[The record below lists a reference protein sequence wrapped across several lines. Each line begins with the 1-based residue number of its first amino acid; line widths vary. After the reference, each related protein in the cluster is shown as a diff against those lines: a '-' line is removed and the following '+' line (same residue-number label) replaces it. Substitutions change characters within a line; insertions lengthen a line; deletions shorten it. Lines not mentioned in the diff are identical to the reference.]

1 MIKPIFEQYASYNVW
16 ANQKMIDSILP
27 LPEETVQRTIASS
40 FSSLQLTLMHIL
52 QAQSIW
58 WQRIKLVDTIQTDEY
73 INSSMQEICTGLI
86 SQSKQWKEWID
97 KGTPAALEHEFIYRN
112 SKKEQFKQ
120 PVYQVLLHLFNHA
133 TYHRG
138 QLVTMLRQLGI
149 ETIPPTDFIV
159 FCRGKN

>member
-1 MIKPIFEQYASYNVW
+1 MNTNLKLNLKNSVMMKPIFEQYASYNVW

-112 SKKEQFKQ
+112 SKKNNLNNRFTRCCCICLIM
-120 PVYQVLLHLFNHA
+120 PRITAGNW
-133 TYHRG
+133 
-138 QLVTMLRQLGI
+138 
-149 ETIPPTDFIV
+149 
-159 FCRGKN
+159 